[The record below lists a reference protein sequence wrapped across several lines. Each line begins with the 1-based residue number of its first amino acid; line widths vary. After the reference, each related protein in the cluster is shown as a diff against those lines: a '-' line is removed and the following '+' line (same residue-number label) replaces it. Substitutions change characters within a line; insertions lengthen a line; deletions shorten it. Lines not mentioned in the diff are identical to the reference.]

1 MSIFPNVPNVPGV
14 PPLLRN
20 PNAIFSTVT
29 LLAADVSFL
38 LGLFLGPQWGLFR
51 TSGEVV
57 VAADSVVSFDFKQ
70 DWTVSNYPVE
80 PNAFASYDKVELPF
94 TVRLRFS
101 SGGSEFDRRALINSI
116 DNIAGTLEL
125 FDAVTPERV
134 YPSVNVMHFDY
145 DRTAVKGVGLLIID
159 VWCIEVRV
167 AQDAAFTSSG
177 TGQSST
183 AQISGI
189 NTKSPSGASPVSGG
203 TVQPSEFTGSTADLV
218 VH

>member
-20 PNAIFSTVT
+20 PNAIFSTVA

-38 LGLFLGPQWGLFR
+38 LGLFAGPQWGLFN
-51 TSGEVV
+51 SGGDLVV
-57 VAADSVVSFDFKQ
+57 TADSVTSFDFKK

-80 PNAFASYDKVELPF
+80 PNAFASYDKVETPF
-94 TVRLRFS
+94 NVRIRFA

-116 DNIAGTLEL
+116 ERIAASLEL
-125 FDAVTPERV
+125 FNAVTPEKV
-134 YPSVNVMHFDY
+134 YTSVNVMHFDY
-145 DRTAVKGVGLLIID
+145 DRTAVKGVGLLVID
-159 VWCIEVRV
+159 VWCIQVRV

-177 TGQSST
+177 TGTPSST
-183 AQISGI
+183 AQLSGI
-189 NTKSPSGASPVSGG
+189 NTKSPSGASPISSG
-203 TVQPSEFTGSTADLV
+203 TVQPKDASLADLT